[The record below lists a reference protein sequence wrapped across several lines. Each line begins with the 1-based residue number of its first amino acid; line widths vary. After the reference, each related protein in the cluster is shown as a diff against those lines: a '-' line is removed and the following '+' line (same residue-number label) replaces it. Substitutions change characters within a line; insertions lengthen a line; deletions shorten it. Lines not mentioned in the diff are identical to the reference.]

1 MTYYLRFRDRPLLC
15 QVGIKGKYLAVPF
28 DPDADVDICITLK
41 AILLGF
47 LKQRENGRLSS
58 EHEFLAPENLIPEIR

>member
-1 MTYYLRFRDRPLLC
+1 MTYYLRFKDRPLLC

-41 AILLGF
+41 AILIGF
-47 LKQRENGRLSS
+47 LNETFFTSALLLS
-58 EHEFLAPENLIPEIR
+58 FGLMAV